1 MSFAN
6 YGYGYGGG
14 DYGNED
20 YSGGNY
26 NPKYHFQAAQMAG
39 FDLSSDDPTQPKTVY
54 VGNLDPSV
62 TEEFI
67 ATLFGQIGPVT
78 KTKVIFD
85 ANSNPYAFVEFADHY
100 TATQALTAMN
110 KRMLL
115 DREMKVNWATQPG
128 SQLKVDTSK
137 HFHVFVGDLSPE
149 VDNKALKE
157 AFVPFGEISDA
168 KVIRDPQTLKSK
180 GYGFVSYP
188 KREEAER
195 AIEQMN
201 GQWLGRRTIRTN
213 WATRKPTDTAG
224 GGYYG
229 SSSKPSVDE
238 IANQTGPENT
248 SVYVGNI
255 PPTCSDD
262 DIRNV
267 FKQYGSILDI
277 RHFKAQGYAFVRF
290 DAKSGAAKSIAE
302 MNGGEFMGQ
311 SIRCSWGKSDGGGS
325 GGAGRA
331 DLIGY
336 GASNPAAGA
345 FNGAAGGAA
354 GATAQQQQWNQY
366 YQYQQY
372 YSQNP
377 QLQQQW
383 LNYYNSSR
391 AMAELRIHA
400 KNAYKFFS
408 KLCFILF
415 AFNWFDLNCCSL
427 AQRVRGF
434 AQTHYAFDIYE
445 GASEDV
451 SENTLLGKFTVVDS
465 AATVNAIN
473 NLNINL
479 MVDRSGNLTVSAG
492 KPGTHNIHANYNLL
506 KGDHDAFRDYRKEA
520 EKLRKLLKSKNMR

>member
-1 MSFAN
+1 MAFAN
-6 YGYGYGGG
+6 YGYGYGGVSYDG
-14 DYGNED
+14 ADD
-20 YSGGNY
+20 YSQGTY
-26 NPKYHFQAAQMAG
+26 NPKYHYQAAQMAG
-39 FDLSSDDPTQPKTVY
+39 FDLSMDDPTQPRTVY

-85 ANSNPYAFVEFADHY
+85 ANSNPYAFVEFVDHY

-213 WATRKPTDTAG
+213 WATRKPQDPSS
-224 GGYYG
+224 YYG
-229 SSSKPSVDE
+229 AKPSVDE
-238 IANQTGPENT
+238 ISNQTGPENT
-248 SVYVGNI
+248 SVYVGNL

-262 DIRNV
+262 DVRQT
-267 FKQYGSILDI
+267 FKKYGTILDI

-290 DAKSGAAKSIAE
+290 DSKPAATKSIAE

-311 SIRCSWGKSDGGGS
+311 SIRCSWGKSE
-325 GGAGRA
+325 GATGRESVKT
-331 DLIGY
+331 LVTELRMIGVDR
-336 GASNPAAGA
+336 ASNQR
-345 FNGAAGGAA
+345 FISF
-354 GATAQQQQWNQY
+354 
-366 YQYQQY
+366 YQ
-372 YSQNP
+372 
-377 QLQQQW
+377 
-383 LNYYNSSR
+383 
-391 AMAELRIHA
+391 
-400 KNAYKFFS
+400 
-408 KLCFILF
+408 
-415 AFNWFDLNCCSL
+415 D
-427 AQRVRGF
+427 
-434 AQTHYAFDIYE
+434 
-445 GASEDV
+445 
-451 SENTLLGKFTVVDS
+451 
-465 AATVNAIN
+465 
-473 NLNINL
+473 
-479 MVDRSGNLTVSAG
+479 
-492 KPGTHNIHANYNLL
+492 
-506 KGDHDAFRDYRKEA
+506 
-520 EKLRKLLKSKNMR
+520 